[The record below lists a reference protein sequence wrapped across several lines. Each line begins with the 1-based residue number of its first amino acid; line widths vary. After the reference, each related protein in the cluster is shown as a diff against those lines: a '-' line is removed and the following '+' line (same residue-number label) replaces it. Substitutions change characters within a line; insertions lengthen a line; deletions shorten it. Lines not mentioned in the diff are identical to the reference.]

1 MIARPTSRRSRVQLS
16 LQLSETPVPPDTTWE
31 TASPDDRIAVVAAL
45 ARVMAKSID
54 DEEEDHD

>member
-1 MIARPTSRRSRVQLS
+1 MQLS
-16 LQLSETPVPPDTTWE
+16 LQLSETLVPPDTTWE